1 MSVVLNTPAA
11 DLGESCKV
19 YTCGAAPGNLMAGLA
34 ANNITPTPMA
44 HDNVMP
50 APSAPPPAE
59 FMADFKAPTPG
70 GMG

>member
-1 MSVVLNTPAA
+1 MSVLLNTPAA

-19 YTCGAAPGNLMAGLA
+19 YTCGAMPGNLMAGLA
-34 ANNITPTPMA
+34 VNNITPEPIA
-44 HDNVMP
+44 HDNALP
-50 APSAPPPAE
+50 APSAPPAE

>member
-1 MSVVLNTPAA
+1 MSVLLNTPAA

-34 ANNITPTPMA
+34 VNNITPEPIA
-44 HDNVMP
+44 HDSALP
-50 APSAPPPAE
+50 APSAPPVE
-59 FMADFKAPTPG
+59 FMADFKSPTPG